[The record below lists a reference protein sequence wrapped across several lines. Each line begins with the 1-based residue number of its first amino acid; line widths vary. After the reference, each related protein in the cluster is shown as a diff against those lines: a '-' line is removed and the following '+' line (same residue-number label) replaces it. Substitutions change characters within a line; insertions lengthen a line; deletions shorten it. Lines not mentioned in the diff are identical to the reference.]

1 MMDEAA
7 AREIER
13 LKSLVADYEAEKA
26 DTDRLVREIDVLLN
40 GEAGAAKQ
48 ASLCDIAA
56 QLRCYVP
63 ELVALMLELKKEAIA
78 LVGRYRESER
88 QRKQLSEYIETLA
101 KGGIEAATG
110 AGKREET

>member
-13 LKSLVADYEAEKA
+13 LKADLAAIAAEKDNWVA
-26 DTDRLVREIDVLLN
+26 T
-40 GEAGAAKQ
+40 
-48 ASLCDIAA
+48 A
-56 QLRCYVP
+56 QNWRQRFLD
-63 ELVALMLELKKEAIA
+63 
-78 LVGRYRESER
+78 SER

-110 AGKREET
+110 AGK

>member
-13 LKSLVADYEAEKA
+13 LNAEVSA
-26 DTDRLVREIDVLLN
+26 LDELTDRQS
-40 GEAGAAKQ
+40 AH
-48 ASLCDIAA
+48 LC
-56 QLRCYVP
+56 
-63 ELVALMLELKKEAIA
+63 ELAHELGVVKDRLA
-78 LVGRYRESER
+78 ESER

-110 AGKREET
+110 AGK

>member
-13 LKSLVADYEAEKA
+13 LKSENAAIDRRLTLAISSIDYWRNAFE
-26 DTDRLVREIDVLLN
+26 N
-40 GEAGAAKQ
+40 
-48 ASLCDIAA
+48 
-56 QLRCYVP
+56 
-63 ELVALMLELKKEAIA
+63 
-78 LVGRYRESER
+78 SER

-110 AGKREET
+110 AGK